1 MNELSIKLPKLFDKQ
16 KQIKAESKRFNVV
29 CVGRRSGK
37 TILCEDLLID
47 SILLGKRVAYFAPT
61 YKMLK
66 EVWKDIKN
74 ILNPIISKV
83 SEQDKSIEFIT
94 KGQIDFW
101 SLDSYDSVRGRKYH
115 RALLDE
121 VAFSPY
127 LEEAW
132 SKAIRPTLIDY
143 LGDAYFFSTPKG
155 QNYFKTLFQN
165 ERTQNDW
172 KSWQIPT
179 YDFNPN
185 ISKVELESFR
195 ESMPSII
202 FQQEIEAQFI
212 DLQGALVK
220 REWIKY
226 YDRLP
231 DDLEIKIAVDTAS
244 EAKKSSDYTAIAVVG
259 YKDKQ
264 YYILDIFRDK
274 LTTTNQIASAIQL
287 HCDKWN
293 TQYVTVEKTGQMGL
307 VIRDIQ
313 AQLNKVYIN
322 TKTPTKDKLT
332 RFLPT
337 IGKYEKLM
345 ISHNPNLPK
354 YFEDELLSFT
364 GDKDLH
370 DDMIDALGM
379 AMDSI
384 ITTPTTARFI

>member
-1 MNELSIKLPKLFDKQ
+1 MQRRIKKE
-16 KQIKAESKRFNVV
+16 AKRFNLIR
-29 CVGRRSGK
+29 VGRRGGK
-37 TILCEDLLID
+37 TVVCIDLGSQI
-47 SILLGKRVAYFAPT
+47 IARGQYVAYFTPT

-66 EVWKDIKN
+66 EVWETAKDV
-74 ILNPIISKV
+74 LNPIITKSN
-83 SEQDKSIEFIT
+83 EQDKSLRFINGA
-94 KGQIDFW
+94 KWDFW
-101 SLDSYDSVRGRKYH
+101 SLDSYNSVRGRKYH

-127 LEEAW
+127 VEEAW
-132 SKAIRPTLIDY
+132 RKAIRPTLIDY
-143 LGDAYFFSTPKG
+143 EGDAFFFSTPIPDPA
-155 QNYFKTLFQN
+155 NYFRVLDKHAQQSDNWKHWHLASN
-165 ERTQNDW
+165 EMNT
-172 KSWQIPT
+172 KIT
-179 YDFNPN
+179 EA
-185 ISKVELESFR
+185 ELKAYR
-195 ESMPSII
+195 EENGELVYR
-202 FQQEIEAQFI
+202 QEILAEFI

-226 YDRLP
+226 YNKLP

-264 YYILDIFRDK
+264 YYLLDIFRDK

-293 TQYVTVEKTGQMGL
+293 TQYVTIEKTGQMGL

-313 AQLNKVYIN
+313 TQLNKVYIN

-345 ISHNPNLPK
+345 INHNPNLPK